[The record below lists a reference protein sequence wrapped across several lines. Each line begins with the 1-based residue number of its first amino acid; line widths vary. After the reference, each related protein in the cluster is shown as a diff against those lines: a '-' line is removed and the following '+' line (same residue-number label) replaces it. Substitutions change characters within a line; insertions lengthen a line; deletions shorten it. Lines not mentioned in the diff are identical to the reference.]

1 MKRRLVVPMIMVVL
15 LLAACKNES
24 IKKAAKASDD
34 MAVTVGLA
42 IDVKR
47 QLALSVPPLI
57 SQDEELKLTLGL
69 QKVNTAVTAFH
80 HEVRRLSKLDPQAK
94 GNLSALLTS
103 IVQAVNELNQ
113 QAVLGINNPDSKAK
127 VQAVL
132 AGLNVSFSII
142 RAVLEGP

>member
-1 MKRRLVVPMIMVVL
+1 MKRRLMVPMIIVVL
-15 LLAACKNES
+15 LLAACKDES

-69 QKVNTAVTAFH
+69 QKVNTAVTVFH
-80 HEVRRLSKLDPQAK
+80 HEVKRLSKLDPQAK
-94 GNLSALLTS
+94 GNLSVLLS
-103 IVQAVNELNQ
+103 GIVQAVNELNQ
-113 QAVLGINNPDSKAK
+113 QAVLGIKNPDSKAK

-132 AGLNVSFSII
+132 AGLNISFSII